1 MKSAIEV
8 VAMSLMAVALLG
20 ILYDRIRRQKGIS
33 LRAIQFLAVC
43 LVVPALL
50 ILALEGKVS
59 MEATAIIL
67 GVVIGYTLSGIGK
80 DEPSS
85 T

>member
-8 VAMSLMAVALLG
+8 VAMSLMVVALLG
-20 ILYDRIRRQKGIS
+20 VLYDRIRRQKGIG
-33 LRAIQFLAVC
+33 LRVIQFLAVC

-67 GVVIGYTLSGIGK
+67 GVVIGFTLSGIGK
-80 DEPSS
+80 DEPVSS
-85 T
+85 